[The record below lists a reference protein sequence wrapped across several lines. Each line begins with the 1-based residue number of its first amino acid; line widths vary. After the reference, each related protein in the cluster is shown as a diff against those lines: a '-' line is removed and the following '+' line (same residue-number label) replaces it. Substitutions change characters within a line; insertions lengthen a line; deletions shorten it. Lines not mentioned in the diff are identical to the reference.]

1 MPQSRVALAESLS
14 DTLASLQTARSV
26 LSNAWALRMSASQKA
41 HFAAVMGNSL
51 TRNCR
56 EQGWIV
62 EAALREQRDKV
73 EHFYLAELERHRS
86 QLQLLQSPGRSSR
99 CTPLGDELVQQG
111 DLEPTRHAHEERSK
125 GLSA

>member
-14 DTLASLQTARSV
+14 DTLASLQTARSG

-62 EAALREQRDKV
+62 EDALRDDASLVSAMHHYAGESPALYSAIADHIRWILTAIENGIV
-73 EHFYLAELERHRS
+73 RGPRVT
-86 QLQLLQSPGRSSR
+86 QSRAGR
-99 CTPLGDELVQQG
+99 L
-111 DLEPTRHAHEERSK
+111 
-125 GLSA
+125 

>member
-14 DTLASLQTARSV
+14 DTLASLQTARSG

-62 EAALREQRDKV
+62 EDALRADV
-73 EHFYLAELERHRS
+73 SLVDAMHGALCCAEEVTK
-86 QLQLLQSPGRSSR
+86 PIGKAWK
-99 CTPLGDELVQQG
+99 QG
-111 DLEPTRHAHEERSK
+111 YR
-125 GLSA
+125 